1 MDEIAKGKF
10 IGELEQLCLKHGMM
24 PVQIE
29 EADDDWS
36 AFHVLVFKPETL
48 AQALEEMR
56 LTPLTFDLGSD

>member
-24 PVQIE
+24 PVQP
-29 EADDDWS
+29 DDDWS